1 MHIQSEITKL
11 FERKH
16 DPRSYHNTL
25 RGLIGKKGNHTIPPL
40 ISQDATPITDE
51 DDKATILN
59 EHFASQ
65 TRLDTHDRDLP
76 RLDPPSHSFPQLA
89 EAQVTEQEVLQ
100 ILNTLD
106 VNKSSG
112 PDKIPNKLLKMCAL
126 LLAYPLCKLFLAI
139 CYPVAKFLPR
149 HILNEIY
156 LTYIR
161 PHFDYCDIIYD
172 GNLTVSDSIRL
183 QTLQNRCAR
192 LVTRTLFRTPTNA
205 LLNDLGWERLETRR
219 LIHRLLFFHRLYYNY
234 PPLPAYLTNL
244 VTDTRQDATGLQL
257 RNAHL
262 LSLPPIRLTSFR
274 NSYSPATTRQW
285 NLLPETLRNTPRRNF
300 SRQVW
305 RRFGA
310 PDPPTLNTVGT
321 KTLNTQ
327 HTRLRVGL
335 TTLNAHLFQFQ
346 LTPSPSCSCGH
357 KFEDTAHY
365 ILRCPKYTTHRSNLL
380 SAVRPMLRHF
390 DDLSDKHKLDTLLFG
405 RSLSEAQGISIAHHL
420 QTFIAHSRRLNTHTQ
435 ANSDPTHTQPP
446 R

>member
-1 MHIQSEITKL
+1 ML
-11 FERKH
+11 
-16 DPRSYHNTL
+16 
-25 RGLIGKKGNHTIPPL
+25 
-40 ISQDATPITDE
+40 
-51 DDKATILN
+51 
-59 EHFASQ
+59 
-65 TRLDTHDRDLP
+65 
-76 RLDPPSHSFPQLA
+76 
-89 EAQVTEQEVLQ
+89 
-100 ILNTLD
+100 
-106 VNKSSG
+106 G
-112 PDKIPNKLLKMCAL
+112 P
-126 LLAYPLCKLFLAI
+126 LLALMYLNDLSKQTENEALFYADDTSLYSSHPPDSQEHRQSLQNDLDMIRRYGNDWAITFNADKTVQQTFTNRQTDQNLGLSFNGQPLLPVSCHKHLGLNLSTDLHFHQHVNYLI
-139 CYPVAKFLPR
+139 RTVNITLGPIYPVAKFLPR

-192 LVTRTLFRTPTNA
+192 LVTGTLFRTPTNA

-244 VTDTRQDATGLQL
+244 VTDTKQDATGLQL

-274 NSYSPATTRQW
+274 NSYIPATTRQW
-285 NLLPETLRNTPRRNF
+285 NLLPETLRNTPSRRDF

-305 RRFGA
+305 QRFGA

-321 KTLNTQ
+321 KTFNTQ

-435 ANSDPTHTQPP
+435 ANSDTTHTQPP